1 MVNRIQVG
9 IIGSNSS
16 VSSQKIEDFA
26 ELLGTE
32 LINKGYRIICGGM
45 GGVMESVCKGARKS
59 LNYHEGDTIG
69 ILPSENIEDSN
80 PYVDVVIATGI
91 GYARNQI
98 LVASSEILIA
108 IGGGA
113 GTLSEITFAWQ
124 MNKPIISVDLEEG
137 WSSRIAG
144 DIIDHRQRRP
154 VAYARDLDDVMAYI
168 SEVLPFNRPNSIPQ
182 NLLIADKY
190 IVQKNFRNKSN
201 REHYYV
207 KNSETG
213 QNFVLKSH
221 LYKNDSDWKLFQN
234 EISLMK
240 KLNSSH
246 VLEIVSD
253 GEYVDSHEVR
263 RLYSI
268 TPLCNL
274 TLEDYDPIN
283 QPIEKVLDFYY
294 NLLEAHVFLED
305 HKIIHRNLNLNNIFV
320 NDKNNAPVL
329 FDFYRSMNCKSM
341 EEYEYNVKR
350 EDIYNSSKILI
361 YLLTGEWL
369 LKPTIIP
376 DFTKYHKQT
385 NIDFKSLRKLIFE
398 MTDQNPDCRLGGFH
412 EIMEEFGCIIN

>member
-16 VSSQKIEDFA
+16 VSSQKIEEFA

-32 LINKGYRIICGGM
+32 LINEGYRIICGGM
-45 GGVMESVCKGARKS
+45 GGVMESVCKGAKKS

-69 ILPSENIEDSN
+69 ILPSENTKDSN
-80 PYVDVVIATGI
+80 PYVDVAIATGI

-113 GTLSEITFAWQ
+113 GTLSEIAFAWQ
-124 MNKPIISVDLEEG
+124 MNKPIISVDLEDG

-144 DIIDHRQRRP
+144 DIIDHRQRRA
-154 VAYARDLDDVMAYI
+154 VAYARDLDDVMAYL
-168 SEVLPFNRPNSIPQ
+168 SEILPFKKPNPVPYNMQ
-182 NLLIADKY
+182 IADKY
-190 IVQKNFRNKSN
+190 IVLENFRNKSN

-213 QNFVLKSH
+213 QNYVLKSH
-221 LYKNDSDWKLFQN
+221 VYKNEIDWELFQQ
-234 EISLMK
+234 EISIMK
-240 KLNSSH
+240 KLQSDH

-253 GEYVDSHEVR
+253 GEYLDSHDVR

-268 TPLCNL
+268 TPFHKFILK
-274 TLEDYDPIN
+274 DYDPLN
-283 QPIEKVLDFYY
+283 QPLEKVLNFYY

-320 NDKNNAPVL
+320 NDKYNSPIL
-329 FDFYRSMNCKSM
+329 FDFYRSMNCISN
-341 EEYEYNVKR
+341 ENYEYNVKR

-361 YLLTGEWL
+361 FLLTGEWL

-385 NIDFKSLRKLIFE
+385 NIDLRSIRKLIFE
-398 MTDQNPDCRLGGFH
+398 MTDQNPDCRPCGFH
-412 EIMEEFGCIIN
+412 EIMEEFECIIN